1 MQEGSPC
8 VWVCPEDGQHLM
20 EAGLGGVGHYEKYKT
35 SDLVSA
41 IAVYNSKQANDI
53 AGLTPLNR
61 LRGFEKAKRRET

>member
-1 MQEGSPC
+1 
-8 VWVCPEDGQHLM
+8 M